1 MKGDE
6 EYQGGGAYHAFLKLF
21 NEHFVE
27 EQKKKK
33 RNQVI
38 NVSHVVVCL
47 KQINGLPVITD
58 IAMIV
63 FNGNN

>member
-6 EYQGGGAYHAFLKLF
+6 EYRGGGAYHAFLKLF

-33 RNQVI
+33 EES
-38 NVSHVVVCL
+38 SHKC
-47 KQINGLPVITD
+47 KSCGCMPRTD
-58 IAMIV
+58 QWSSRDNRYCYDC
-63 FNGNN
+63 F

>member
-27 EQKKKK
+27 EQKKQTEEFRKFF
-33 RNQVI
+33 V
-38 NVSHVVVCL
+38 
-47 KQINGLPVITD
+47 
-58 IAMIV
+58 
-63 FNGNN
+63 